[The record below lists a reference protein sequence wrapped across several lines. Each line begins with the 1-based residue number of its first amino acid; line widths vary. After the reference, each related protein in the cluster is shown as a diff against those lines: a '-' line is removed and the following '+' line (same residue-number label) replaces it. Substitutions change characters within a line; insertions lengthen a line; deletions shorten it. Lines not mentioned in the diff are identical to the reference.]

1 MFDMKRLFPLLLPLF
16 FLAAYSFAGDLPD
29 PGGDPSQ
36 VALSPQQ
43 ERQIGEQG
51 MIEIRADKSYMDD
64 SEVND
69 YLNWLGGRLVA
80 NSSEPGLD
88 FEFFALNDHAINA
101 FAMPGG
107 FVGVNSG
114 LILTAE
120 TESELASV
128 LAHEVSHVTQ
138 HHLARMMSSEKYD
151 SIATMAAV
159 AIAILAARNSPNAA
173 PAAIAAPG
181 AALQRQLTFTRE
193 HEQEADRIGLTT
205 LQKAGFD
212 THAMPIFFERMQR
225 ETRLLDYNA
234 PSWLLTHPVTSDRI
248 ADIDNR
254 VRQIPFHPV
263 PDSLEFQLVR
273 SKLRVLDKTPQEA
286 IAYFT
291 DALSGPRKYGNPVAQ
306 RYGLTLALL
315 RSGNLPRAR
324 QELELLLKQPRGH
337 DNPDNDKPGDDPMI
351 QTLAGRIYRA
361 EGMSHA
367 KLAEFYRA
375 AVQAHPLHRAL
386 AYDYAEVLIEG
397 RQYDEA
403 LKLLDA
409 RITTHPNDVRLYELQ
424 ARTYAALDKPQE
436 EHHALA
442 YARISNGDLRGAIEQ
457 LELAKQSGSNY
468 YQLAVID
475 NELKE
480 FREVAAAHGKK

>member
-1 MFDMKRLFPLLLPLF
+1 MQITVSIYGRVKINGKWMEKHVSMPNTMKDGKLFVKDQREGNFIISWYEDCKKKRQAVEGHDLSDAVALARSKAWYLNNCREHPEVKDPTATTPRPRIEDLIPLYLEAKSGCPRTKIAHKRALQELQNFCAVARIGHVDEITKPLVRKWFDKLVAGGNSPLT
-16 FLAAYSFAGDLPD
+16 AGIKVLRMNAFYRAVLHLD
-29 PGGDPSQ
+29 PGKG
-36 VALSPQQ
+36 
-43 ERQIGEQG
+43 I
-51 MIEIRADKSYMDD
+51 ITKH
-64 SEVND
+64 D
-69 YLNWLGGRLVA
+69 YKR
-80 NSSEPGLD
+80 
-88 FEFFALNDHAINA
+88 
-101 FAMPGG
+101 
-107 FVGVNSG
+107 
-114 LILTAE
+114 
-120 TESELASV
+120 ELKNV
-128 LAHEVSHVTQ
+128 
-138 HHLARMMSSEKYD
+138 
-151 SIATMAAV
+151 
-159 AIAILAARNSPNAA
+159 
-173 PAAIAAPG
+173 
-181 AALQRQLTFTRE
+181 
-193 HEQEADRIGLTT
+193 
-205 LQKAGFD
+205 
-212 THAMPIFFERMQR
+212 
-225 ETRLLDYNA
+225 
-234 PSWLLTHPVTSDRI
+234 
-248 ADIDNR
+248 
-254 VRQIPFHPV
+254 
-263 PDSLEFQLVR
+263 
-273 SKLRVLDKTPQEA
+273 KTPE
-286 IAYFT
+286 IYT
-291 DALSGPRKYGNPVAQ
+291 
-306 RYGLTLALL
+306 
-315 RSGNLPRAR
+315 R

-397 RQYDEA
+397 RRYDEA